1 MANVHYLHVRRDR
14 LVGATLFFLGILLVL
29 FRWSVTGLLVEG
41 FGFINLFGDF
51 LPTIIGVARQVPV
64 LSSVLNLPGISHA
77 IDLLLGKTLP
87 KYSV

>member
-1 MANVHYLHVRRDR
+1 MHDRRDR
-14 LVGATLFFLGILLVL
+14 LLGATLFFLGILLVL

-51 LPTIIGVARQVPV
+51 LPTIVGVARQVPG
-64 LSSVLNLPGISHA
+64 LSWLLGLPGVSHA